1 MLYGIS
7 RHSYTSLLR
16 IIHVQSEITRVI
28 TAGRTSSRVK
38 PSSSD
43 GLASLAA
50 PFVGLVL
57 VPLVLLDQSEW
68 YINNHNNI
76 IIINNP
82 NSYPF
87 PAFPSNYDGVY
98 PVYVA

>member
-7 RHSYTSLLR
+7 RNSYTSLLR

-38 PSSSD
+38 SSSSD

-76 IIINNP
+76 KVY
-82 NSYPF
+82 SYTTIVM
-87 PAFPSNYDGVY
+87 YR
-98 PVYVA
+98 YVCICYC